1 VKIMQA
7 SRKIKGSGLAR
18 FMELRGRRIEE
29 GAGALWHSVEK
40 RFYMAVPY
48 QLMLAPD
55 PDELDRTLRRINGL
69 GLRFPSRDWSGVAA
83 GLYVCRDRDYDVPK
97 LQKTCRN
104 LVRRG
109 VEQCEVREASVDEL
123 LEQGLRLNCDSM
135 GRQGR
140 FDAEFGEP
148 KGWQRLVHAIPESPA
163 IRAVGVFVDGQL
175 ASYGI
180 TCREDGWV
188 HVLHQNSRSDLLKH
202 NPNHVLTYHVTREAM
217 LDTGIEAIC
226 YGHISLVATDGLQD
240 YKIRMGYEV
249 EPHFSAM
256 HLHPAI
262 SSALTSVA
270 TLQSLAFLR
279 RLRPRDQML
288 ERAATVLAGAKL
300 ARRRLL
306 PLEG

>member
-1 VKIMQA
+1 MQA

-29 GAGALWHSVEK
+29 GAGVLWHSVEK
-40 RFYMAVPY
+40 RFYMAAPY

-55 PDELDRTLRRINGL
+55 PDELDRMLRRAKGL
-69 GLRFPSRDWSGVAA
+69 GLRFPSHNWSGVAA

-109 VEQCEVREASVDEL
+109 VEQCEVREVSVDEL
-123 LEQGLRLNCDSM
+123 LEQGLRLNRDSM
-135 GRQGR
+135 ARQGR
-140 FDAEFGEP
+140 FDVEFGER
-148 KGWQRLVHAIPESPA
+148 KGWQRLVYAIPESSA
-163 IRAVGVFVDGQL
+163 IRAVGSFVDGQL

-188 HVLHQNSRSDLLKH
+188 HILHQNSRTDLLRH
-202 NPNHVLTYHVTREAM
+202 NPNHVLTHHVTHEAM
-217 LDTGIEAIC
+217 RDAGIEAIC
-226 YGHISLVATDGLQD
+226 YGHTSLVATDGLQD
-240 YKIRMGYEV
+240 YKLRMGYEV
-249 EPHFSAM
+249 EPHFTAM
-256 HLHPAI
+256 HLHPAV

-270 TLQSLAFLR
+270 ALQSLALLR
-279 RLRPRDQML
+279 RWRPRDQML

-300 ARRRLL
+300 ARTRLL